1 MEPEIL
7 EIDDAVVEQIPHP
20 RRPMAPFMW
29 YGGKGNLASWV
40 VKHLPVDG
48 VKVYVEPYAG
58 AASVFWH
65 LPKPFPVEVLNDLDK
80 RIVTLFRVLQDKE
93 KFQELRHRLIWTP
106 YAREEY
112 RRALRVMREWDEHDD
127 IDRAWAFFVSQ
138 NQGYSGLASCDGNWS
153 RTFVSGRG
161 MAVTAAKWRARQK
174 LLVYW
179 NDRLTRVQ
187 IDCRDALEVIRYWD
201 SPETLFYIDP
211 PYVPSTRVN
220 RKVYKYDLSDDH
232 HERLVD
238 VLLNIQ
244 GQAALS
250 GYDNP
255 IYSRLESAGWEKHE
269 KLTCCFAAARNRG
282 TKLRGEG
289 SVKTHAPRVEVLW
302 VKMHKTGL
310 LS

>member
-20 RRPMAPFMW
+20 RRPMAPFQW
-29 YGGKGNLASWV
+29 YGGKGILAPWIIS
-40 VKHLPVDG
+40 HLPVDG
-48 VKVYVEPYAG
+48 AKVYVEPYAG

-65 LPKPFPVEVLNDLDK
+65 LKQPFPVEVLNDIDE
-80 RIVTLFRVLQDKE
+80 RVVTVFRVLQDRT
-93 KFQELRHRLIWTP
+93 KFLEFRHRIIWTP
-106 YAREEY
+106 YSLSEF
-112 RRALRVMREWDEHDD
+112 RRAIKIIANLNDHDD
-127 IDRAWAFFVSQ
+127 IDSAWAFFVAC
-138 NQGYSGLASCDGNWS
+138 NQGYSAIAETPGNWS
-153 RTFVSGRG
+153 RAFCLNRCS
-161 MAVTAAKWRARQK
+161 KWCSRIK
-174 LLVYW
+174 LLHHW
-179 NDRLTRVQ
+179 HERLRRVQ
-187 IDCRDALEVIRYWD
+187 IDNRDALEVIRYWD
-201 SPETLFYIDP
+201 SPETVFYIDP

-269 KLTCCFAAARNRG
+269 KLTCCSAAARNRG

-289 SVKTHAPRVEVLW
+289 SLKTHAPRVEVLW
-302 VKMHKTGL
+302 VKRHKTGL